1 MKKIILFV
9 PGTFTSFSSQKE
21 TIKRTDELIE
31 KLISEEIVG
40 VSAIHFLDSR
50 ADHKATADII
60 AKHLPSVER
69 KSSRRLNFDGGEN
82 PKNIAKRIVEYVEV
96 IIEKE
101 TSLDTLVLIA
111 DHRYANQLVDTYL
124 DPYLKKPFLALVK
137 GFPVRGCHGIV
148 IDIKK
153 NEAYTIKPP
162 R

>member
-1 MKKIILFV
+1 
-9 PGTFTSFSSQKE
+9 
-21 TIKRTDELIE
+21 
-31 KLISEEIVG
+31 VG

-50 ADHKATADII
+50 ADHTATVDII

-82 PKNIAKRIVEYVEV
+82 PTNIAKRIVEYVEV

-111 DHRYANQLVDTYL
+111 DHRYANHLVEAYL
-124 DPYLKKPFLALVK
+124 EEFFSASV
-137 GFPVRGCHGIV
+137 GGHPVRGCHGIV
-148 IDIKK
+148 IDIEKK
-153 NEAYTIKPP
+153 IARTIKPP